1 MATRRQLL
9 AGFAAAPLVVRAAR
23 SAAVDVIVVGAGFA
37 GLAAARELSRRGHRT
52 LVLEARDR
60 IGGRAWTVDLGG
72 APVDMGAAWIHGID
86 GNPLAAVAREAG
98 VRWQATD
105 FDRQA
110 LFEGTARLDATELH
124 AVDAL
129 RAGAMARF
137 AAARRRLTP
146 DTDAG
151 LVATLLGWPELAAA
165 SPRVRQALRFQLHS
179 DLARE
184 WAADLDELS
193 LRAIDEG
200 VEARGAH
207 VLPDGGHRR
216 LVDALARGL
225 DIRRAT
231 PVLAVRV
238 RDDAIE
244 VRTTRSALAARGVVL
259 AVPLG
264 VLQAG
269 DIALEPTPSRR
280 AREALAALT
289 MGRMNRIAL
298 RFPRR
303 FWPEGVA
310 RFAEIGR
317 GLDGPLEW
325 FDVSPTAGAPVLA
338 ALASGRRANLIESEG
353 DAAIAE
359 LALRDLRRMFD
370 LVPEPTAVAVSRWGR
385 DAFAR
390 GAYSRRL
397 PGDHGDVRAA
407 LSEPIAD
414 RIVLAGEHLD
424 VAAPGTTHGA
434 YRSGLA
440 AARRLAAALD

>member
-9 AGFAAAPLVVRAAR
+9 AGFAAAPLSMRAAR
-23 SAAVDVIVVGAGFA
+23 AAEADVIVVGAGFA
-37 GLAAARELSRRGHRT
+37 GLAAARELTRLGHRA

-86 GNPLAAVAREAG
+86 GNPLAALAREAG
-98 VRWQATD
+98 VRWQSID

-110 LFEGTARLDATELH
+110 LFEGTERLDATELS

-129 RAGAMARF
+129 RAGAMARIQ
-137 AAARRRLTP
+137 AARRRLPP
-146 DTDAG
+146 DTDVG

-165 SPRVRQALRFQLHS
+165 SPRVRQALRFRLHG
-179 DLARE
+179 DVALK
-184 WAADLDELS
+184 WAADLDALS

-200 VEARGAH
+200 ENPRGAH
-207 VLPDGGHRR
+207 VLPIGGYRS
-216 LVDALARGL
+216 LVDALAGGVE
-225 DIRRAT
+225 IRRQS
-231 PVLAVRV
+231 PVLAIRV
-238 RDDAIE
+238 RDDDVE
-244 VRTTRSALAARGVVL
+244 LRTTKGVLAARAVVL

-269 DIALEPTPSRR
+269 DITLEPGFGRR

-303 FWPEGVA
+303 FWPEGVV
-310 RFAEIGR
+310 RFAEIGA
-317 GLDGPLEW
+317 GFDGPLEW
-325 FDVSPTAGAPVLA
+325 FELSPTAGAPVIA
-338 ALASGRRANLIESEG
+338 ALASGRRANLIESQ
-353 DAAIAE
+353 DDTAVAT
-359 LALRDLRRMFD
+359 LALKDLKRMFGT
-370 LVPEPTAVAVSRWGR
+370 VPEPTAIAVSRWGR
-385 DAFAR
+385 DGFAR
-390 GAYSRRL
+390 GALSRRL
-397 PGDHGDVRAA
+397 PGDHGEVRGA
-407 LSEPIAD
+407 LAEPIAG

-424 VAAPGTTHGA
+424 IDAPGTTHGA

-440 AARRLAAALD
+440 AARRLVEALA

>member
-23 SAAVDVIVVGAGFA
+23 AAEADVIVVGAGFA
-37 GLAAARELSRRGHRT
+37 GLGAARELSRRGHRA

-110 LFEGTARLDATELH
+110 LFEGAERLDATELR

-129 RAGAMARF
+129 RAGAMGRF
-137 AAARRRLTP
+137 DAARRRLPP

-179 DLARE
+179 DVALE
-184 WAADLDELS
+184 WAADLDALS

-207 VLPDGGHRR
+207 VLPVGGYRG
-216 LVDALARGL
+216 LVDALARGVE
-225 DIRRAT
+225 IRRST
-231 PVLAVRV
+231 PVLAIRV
-238 RDDAIE
+238 RDDAVE
-244 VRTTRSALAARGVVL
+244 LRTTQGVLSARGVVL
-259 AVPLG
+259 AAPLG
-264 VLQAG
+264 VLKAG
-269 DIALEPTPSRR
+269 DIVLEPGLGRR

-303 FWPEGVA
+303 FWPEGLA
-310 RFAEIGR
+310 RFAEIGP
-317 GLDGPLEW
+317 GFDGPLEW
-325 FDVSPTAGAPVLA
+325 FDLSPTAGAPVVA
-338 ALASGRRANLIESEG
+338 ALASGRRANLIESED
-353 DAAIAE
+353 DAAIAA
-359 LALRDLRRMFD
+359 LALGDLKRMFGT
-370 LVPEPTAVAVSRWGR
+370 VPEPTAIAVSRWGR
-385 DAFAR
+385 DGFAR

-407 LSEPIAD
+407 LAEPIAG

-424 VAAPGTTHGA
+424 VDAPGTTHGA

-440 AARRLAAALD
+440 AARRLVEALG